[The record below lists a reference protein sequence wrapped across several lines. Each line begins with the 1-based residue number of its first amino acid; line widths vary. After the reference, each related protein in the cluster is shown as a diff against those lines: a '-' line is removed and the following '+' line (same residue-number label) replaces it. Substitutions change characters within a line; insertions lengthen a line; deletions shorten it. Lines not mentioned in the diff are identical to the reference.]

1 MASHSPADP
10 GDGVIPLP
18 TPIRIRIGTLQLDAT
33 LGDTP
38 CARAIAGVLPLRAQ
52 VQEWG
57 DEFYFSV
64 PLALGTDSTATMEV
78 EAGDI
83 GFWPPG
89 QAVAIFFGPTPLSS
103 GNRPVPASAVN
114 RVGKVNADA
123 RLLRTVKGA
132 AEIRIERV

>member
-57 DEFYFSV
+57 DEFYFYLPVEMGPDGS
-64 PLALGTDSTATMEV
+64 ATREV

-89 QAVAIFFGPTPLSS
+89 PAVAIFFGPTPLSTDD
-103 GNRPVPASAVN
+103 RPVPASAVN
-114 RVGKVNADA
+114 RVGKVNGDA